1 MSPVRAE
8 LTKIRTLR
16 ATWLALAV
24 AVAANLLLAVLARAD
39 AVRIAGADGSVPI
52 DRIGTLMLA
61 PVYAFIAVVVYATGS
76 EYRSGQIRVS
86 LTAVPDRRSLAAAK
100 LGAVTLV
107 SLAAAVPAV
116 LPAGLIRPGGTALDL
131 LLSAAVYLMLSLI
144 GCGFAVLSR
153 SLVIPLAVL
162 FILPVMVS
170 PLLRSAVPGVVKF
183 LPHEAALSLLGAPT
197 DPAGDLARGGG
208 LLVLVG
214 WTVLFLGAA
223 GTSLITRDA

>member
-39 AVRIAGADGSVPI
+39 TVRIAGADGSVPI

>member
-1 MSPVRAE
+1 MTLVRAE
-8 LTKIRTLR
+8 LTKIRTLW

-24 AVAANLLLAVLARAD
+24 AFAANTLLAVLARTD
-39 AVRIAGADGSVPI
+39 AVQIAGADGSVPI

-76 EYRSGQIRVS
+76 EYRNGQIRVS

-100 LGAVTLV
+100 LGAITLV

-116 LPAGLIRPGGTALDL
+116 LPAMLIRPHGTAVDL
-131 LLSAAVYLMLSLI
+131 LLMAVVYLLVSLI
-144 GCGFAVLSR
+144 GCGFAVLAR
-153 SLVIPLAVL
+153 SLVTPLAVL

-170 PLLRSAVPGVVKF
+170 PLLRSALPGVVKF

-197 DPAGDLARGGG
+197 DPGGDLTGGGG
-208 LLVLVG
+208 LLVLVS

-223 GTSLITRDA
+223 GTALITRDT

>member
-1 MSPVRAE
+1 MNLVRAE

-24 AVAANLLLAVLARAD
+24 AFAGNTLLAVLARTD

-100 LGAVTLV
+100 LGAITLV
-107 SLAAAVPAV
+107 SVAAVVPAV
-116 LPAGLIRPGGTALDL
+116 LPAVVIRPDGTASDL
-131 LLSAAVYLMLSLI
+131 LLSAAVHLMLSLI
-144 GCGFAVLSR
+144 GCGFAVLAR
-153 SLVIPLAVL
+153 SLITPLAVL

-170 PLLRSAVPGVVKF
+170 PLLRSALPGVVKF

-197 DPAGDLARGGG
+197 DPVGDLTRGGG
-208 LLVLVG
+208 LLVLVS

-223 GTSLITRDA
+223 GASLIIRDT